1 MDRDQRWERIEKAYD
16 ALILGEGIPAGN
28 AVQAVKDAADIVTVS
43 NAEAGVAHILE
54 RWF

>member
-1 MDRDQRWERIEKAYD
+1 MD
-16 ALILGEGIPAGN
+16 N
-28 AVQAVKDAADIVTVS
+28 AVQSVKDAADIVTVS